1 MPTAGRLTSAL
12 ALAILGGYIA
22 YLTVPLFDEGS
33 VPSFWFPLSIG
44 AGIWA
49 GWVVM
54 GKRAGRGYSAA
65 VGNGFTGVA
74 AMVFWI
80 LFLLC
85 GFEMLRKSMRRSYD
99 GPIEAVI
106 DVFALMSDYALQF
119 FTADVI
125 VALVV
130 GAIAAAFFS
139 EFYAKR
145 FP

>member
-1 MPTAGRLTSAL
+1 MPTAGRLTAAL
-12 ALAILGGYIA
+12 ALAILGAYIA
-22 YLTVPLFDEGS
+22 YLTVPLFDEGG
-33 VPSFWFPLSIG
+33 VPSFWWPLCIAAG
-44 AGIWA
+44 AWS

-74 AMVFWI
+74 ALVFWV
-80 LFLLC
+80 LFLTA
-85 GFEMLRKSMRRSYD
+85 GAAMLEKSMRRSYD
-99 GPIEAVI
+99 GPMEAVI
-106 DVFALMSDYALQF
+106 DVFQLMWEFVQQF
-119 FTADVI
+119 ATQDVG

-130 GAIAAAFFS
+130 GAIASAFFS

>member
-1 MPTAGRLTSAL
+1 MPTAGRLTAAF
-12 ALAILGGYIA
+12 ALAILGAYLA
-22 YLTVPLFDEGS
+22 YLTAPLFDEGGL
-33 VPSFWFPLSIG
+33 PGFWWPLCIL
-44 AGIWA
+44 AGVWA

-74 AMVFWI
+74 AQAFWI
-80 LFLLC
+80 LFLTASAD
-85 GFEMLRKSMRRSYD
+85 MLQKSMRRSYD

-106 DVFALMSDYALQF
+106 DVFQLMWEYIQDLGTQ
-119 FTADVI
+119 DVG